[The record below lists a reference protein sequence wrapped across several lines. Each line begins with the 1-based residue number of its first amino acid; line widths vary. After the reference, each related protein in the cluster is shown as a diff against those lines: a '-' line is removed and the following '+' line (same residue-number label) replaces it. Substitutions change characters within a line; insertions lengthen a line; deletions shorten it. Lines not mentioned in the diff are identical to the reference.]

1 MDGKQIVKSESKAYG
16 YNYASLADIVNQGFK
31 LPIMETRNIDG
42 ETFMG
47 WLDEP
52 ILDKDGKIIK
62 EATWHQGAPLIVPEM
77 KGMNAA
83 QAMGS
88 ALTYARRYTAQ
99 MALGL
104 ACDDD
109 TKLEKTKGAP
119 EPTGKV
125 YGNKVANAV
134 KNQPSG
140 GGNKV
145 DFDKVRLEV
154 KKINDL
160 GSLAGYWDSLN
171 LSEKQKQILRADFNK
186 RREEIKGGGK

>member
-1 MDGKQIVKSESKAYG
+1 MENKQIVKSESKAYG

-47 WLDEP
+47 WLD
-52 ILDKDGKIIK
+52 DKN
-62 EATWHQGAPLIVPEM
+62 EWHQGAPLIVPEM

-109 TKLEKTKGAP
+109 AKLEKTKGGP
-119 EPTGKV
+119 EATGRV
-125 YGNKVANAV
+125 YGNKVDFV
-134 KNQPSG
+134 KIRERIG
-140 GGNKV
+140 EITDADELIK
-145 DFDKVRLEV
+145 
-154 KKINDL
+154 
-160 GSLAGYWDSLN
+160 YWMGLK
-171 LSEKQKQILRADFNK
+171 LSEKQANVLKPDFAK
-186 RREEIKGGGK
+186 RRAELGGKNEAN

>member
-1 MDGKQIVKSESKAYG
+1 MVMDDKQIVKSQSKAYG

-47 WLDEP
+47 WID
-52 ILDKDGKIIK
+52 DKGD
-62 EATWHQGAPLIVPEM
+62 WHQGAPLIVPEM

-109 TKLEKTKGAP
+109 AKLEKTKGAP
-119 EPTGKV
+119 EATGKV
-125 YGNKVANAV
+125 YGSKI
-134 KNQPSG
+134 
-140 GGNKV
+140 
-145 DFDKVRLEV
+145 DFKQIRE
-154 KKINDL
+154 KINEIDNNEEL
-160 GSLAGYWDSLN
+160 IKYWMGLN
-171 LSEKQKQILRADFNK
+171 LSDKQANILKSDFAK
-186 RREEIKGGGK
+186 RKAELGGQDGVE

>member
-1 MDGKQIVKSESKAYG
+1 MTSDKQIVKSESKAYG

-31 LPIMETRNIDG
+31 LPTMETRNIDG

-47 WLDEP
+47 WLDE
-52 ILDKDGKIIK
+52 KN
-62 EATWHQGAPLIVPEM
+62 EWHQGAPLVVPEM

-109 TKLEKTKGAP
+109 AKLEKTKGAP
-119 EPTGKV
+119 EATGKV
-125 YGNKVANAV
+125 YGNKINFKEIREKLTEIDSVDEL
-134 KNQPSG
+134 
-140 GGNKV
+140 NKYWT
-145 DFDKVRLEV
+145 
-154 KKINDL
+154 
-160 GSLAGYWDSLN
+160 SLK
-171 LSEKQKQILRADFNK
+171 LSEKQAEILKPDFATRK
-186 RREEIKGGGK
+186 VKIGVGV

>member
-1 MDGKQIVKSESKAYG
+1 MENKQIVKSESKAYG

-47 WLDEP
+47 WLDE
-52 ILDKDGKIIK
+52 KN
-62 EATWHQGAPLIVPEM
+62 EWHQGAPLIVPEM

-109 TKLEKTKGAP
+109 AKLEKTKGGP
-119 EPTGKV
+119 EATGRV
-125 YGNKVANAV
+125 YGNKV
-134 KNQPSG
+134 
-140 GGNKV
+140 
-145 DFDKVRLEV
+145 DFA
-154 KKINDL
+154 KIRERISEITDADEL
-160 GSLAGYWDSLN
+160 IKYWMGLK
-171 LSEKQKQILRADFNK
+171 LSEKQANVLKPDFAK
-186 RREEIKGGGK
+186 RRAELGGKNEAN

>member
-1 MDGKQIVKSESKAYG
+1 MVEEAKQIVKSESKAYG

-31 LPIMETRNIDG
+31 LPVMETRNIEG

-47 WLDEP
+47 WLD
-52 ILDKDGKIIK
+52 DQGN
-62 EATWHQGAPLIVPEM
+62 WHQGAPLIVPEM

-109 TKLEKTKGAP
+109 AKLEKSKDGPKA
-119 EPTGKV
+119 TGNVYRNKLDFKQVRERINQISTVEELNKYWAELKLSDKQAAVLKPAFAERKV
-125 YGNKVANAV
+125 
-134 KNQPSG
+134 
-140 GGNKV
+140 
-145 DFDKVRLEV
+145 
-154 KKINDL
+154 KIKMGVGEN
-160 GSLAGYWDSLN
+160 GV
-171 LSEKQKQILRADFNK
+171 E
-186 RREEIKGGGK
+186 

>member
-1 MDGKQIVKSESKAYG
+1 MDSKQIVKSESKAYG

-47 WLDEP
+47 WLD
-52 ILDKDGKIIK
+52 DKNQ
-62 EATWHQGAPLIVPEM
+62 WHQGAPLIVPEM

-109 TKLEKTKGAP
+109 AKLEKTKSGPVA
-119 EPTGKV
+119 TGKV
-125 YGNKVANAV
+125 YGNKV
-134 KNQPSG
+134 
-140 GGNKV
+140 
-145 DFDKVRLEV
+145 DFT
-154 KKINDL
+154 KIREQLAIIDNPDDL
-160 GSLAGYWDSLN
+160 IKYWKGLK
-171 LSEKQKQILRADFNK
+171 LSEKQADVLRPAFAK
-186 RREEIKGGGK
+186 RRAELGAKDE

>member
-1 MDGKQIVKSESKAYG
+1 MENKQIVKSKSEAYG

-31 LPIMETRNIDG
+31 LPVMETRNIDG

-47 WLDEP
+47 WLD
-52 ILDKDGKIIK
+52 DKG
-62 EATWHQGAPLIVPEM
+62 EWHQGAPLIVPEM

-109 TKLEKTKGAP
+109 AKLEKTKGAP

-125 YGNKVANAV
+125 YGNKI
-134 KNQPSG
+134 
-140 GGNKV
+140 
-145 DFDKVRLEV
+145 DFKQVRE
-154 KKINDL
+154 KIQTIDNIVEL
-160 GSLAGYWDSLN
+160 LKYWNGLK
-171 LSEKQKQILRADFNK
+171 LSEKQAEVLKKDFTK
-186 RREEIKGGGK
+186 RKAELGGGNGVE

>member
-1 MDGKQIVKSESKAYG
+1 MDNKQIVKSESKAYG

-31 LPIMETRNIDG
+31 LPVMETRNVDG

-47 WLDEP
+47 WLD
-52 ILDKDGKIIK
+52 DKG
-62 EATWHQGAPLIVPEM
+62 EWHQGAPLIVPEM

-109 TKLEKTKGAP
+109 AKLEKTKGAP
-119 EPTGKV
+119 EATGKV
-125 YGNKVANAV
+125 YG
-134 KNQPSG
+134 S
-140 GGNKV
+140 KV
-145 DFDKVRLEV
+145 DFKQIREQINA
-154 KKINDL
+154 INDVDELVKYYMGLKLTDKQANILKGDFAKRKAEL
-160 GSLAGYWDSLN
+160 GDKNGV
-171 LSEKQKQILRADFNK
+171 E
-186 RREEIKGGGK
+186 

>member
-31 LPIMETRNIDG
+31 LPTMETRNIEG

-47 WLDEP
+47 WLD
-52 ILDKDGKIIK
+52 DKG
-62 EATWHQGAPLIVPEM
+62 EWHQGAPLIVPEM

-109 TKLEKTKGAP
+109 AKLEKTKGAP
-119 EPTGKV
+119 EPTGRV
-125 YGNKVANAV
+125 YGGK
-134 KNQPSG
+134 
-140 GGNKV
+140 
-145 DFDKVRLEV
+145 L
-154 KKINDL
+154 
-160 GSLAGYWDSLN
+160 
-171 LSEKQKQILRADFNK
+171 DFNK
-186 RREEIKGGGK
+186 IRSEIEAIENPDELVKYWMKLSLSDKQAAILKPAFIKKKKELEAGNGVE

>member
-1 MDGKQIVKSESKAYG
+1 MVETKQIVKSKSEAYG
-16 YNYASLADIVNQGFK
+16 YNYASLADIVNQGFT

-47 WLDEP
+47 WLD
-52 ILDKDGKIIK
+52 DKG
-62 EATWHQGAPLIVPEM
+62 EWHQGAPLIVPEM

-109 TKLEKTKGAP
+109 AKLEKTKGAP
-119 EPTGKV
+119 EATGKV
-125 YGNKVANAV
+125 YRNKIDFKQVREKVNRIGTV
-134 KNQPSG
+134 EEL
-140 GGNKV
+140 NK
-145 DFDKVRLEV
+145 
-154 KKINDL
+154 
-160 GSLAGYWDSLN
+160 YWSELS
-171 LSEKQKQILRADFNK
+171 LSEKQAAVLKPAFTERKVKISMGVGENGV
-186 RREEIKGGGK
+186 E

>member
-31 LPIMETRNIDG
+31 LPIMETRNVDG

-47 WLDEP
+47 WLD
-52 ILDKDGKIIK
+52 DKG
-62 EATWHQGAPLIVPEM
+62 EWHQGAPLIVPEM

-109 TKLEKTKGAP
+109 AKLEKTKGAP
-119 EPTGKV
+119 EPTGRV
-125 YGNKVANAV
+125 YGNKVDFNKIKGEIEAIRNEDELV
-134 KNQPSG
+134 K
-140 GGNKV
+140 
-145 DFDKVRLEV
+145 
-154 KKINDL
+154 
-160 GSLAGYWDSLN
+160 YWMKLN
-171 LSEKQKQILRADFNK
+171 LSEKQAAVLKPAFTKKKQELEAGNGM
-186 RREEIKGGGK
+186 E

>member
-1 MDGKQIVKSESKAYG
+1 MDSKQIVKSESKAYG

-47 WLDEP
+47 WLD
-52 ILDKDGKIIK
+52 DKNQ
-62 EATWHQGAPLIVPEM
+62 WHQGAPLIVPEM

-109 TKLEKTKGAP
+109 AKLEKTKSGPVA
-119 EPTGKV
+119 TGKV
-125 YGNKVANAV
+125 YGNKV
-134 KNQPSG
+134 
-140 GGNKV
+140 
-145 DFDKVRLEV
+145 DFS
-154 KKINDL
+154 KIREQLAIIDNPDDL
-160 GSLAGYWDSLN
+160 IKYWKGLK
-171 LSEKQKQILRADFNK
+171 LSEKEADVLRPAFAK
-186 RREEIKGGGK
+186 RRAELGAKDE

>member
-1 MDGKQIVKSESKAYG
+1 MVEQNQIVKNESKAFN

-31 LPIMETRNIDG
+31 IPIMETRNIDG

-47 WLDEP
+47 WLD
-52 ILDKDGKIIK
+52 DKSD
-62 EATWHQGAPLIVPEM
+62 WHQGAPLVVPEM

-109 TKLEKTKGAP
+109 AKLEKTKDAP

-125 YGNKVANAV
+125 YNK
-134 KNQPSG
+134 KI
-140 GGNKV
+140 
-145 DFDKVRLEV
+145 DFRQVRE
-154 KKINDL
+154 KIISINDL
-160 GSLAGYWDSLN
+160 GELVKYWMN
-171 LSEKQKQILRADFNK
+171 LGLSDKQANVLKDDFAK
-186 RREEIKGGGK
+186 RRAELGGKDGVE

>member
-1 MDGKQIVKSESKAYG
+1 MDSKQIVKSESKAYG

-52 ILDKDGKIIK
+52 IIDSANGKVIK

-104 ACDDD
+104 AADDD
-109 TKLEKTKGAP
+109 AKLEKTKGAP
-119 EPTGKV
+119 EATGKV
-125 YGNKVANAV
+125 YG
-134 KNQPSG
+134 S
-140 GGNKV
+140 KV
-145 DFDKVRLEV
+145 DFKQIREKIGEITDAGELV
-154 KKINDL
+154 K
-160 GSLAGYWDSLN
+160 YWMGLN
-171 LSEKQKQILRADFNK
+171 LSDKQANVLKSDFAK
-186 RREEIKGGGK
+186 RKAELGGKDGVE